1 VLLRRGKLSA
11 WSILAAIRE
20 NPDLLRWSQRRRGL
34 GIELVDDAI
43 RLDTAWREGRA
54 QLGELQRQRNA
65 ISQRIAKVKMPKE
78 RQQLIAESKN
88 LGDRVSAEESRIAD
102 LEKERIKVLRQI
114 PNITH
119 ESVIDG
125 KDETEDQVVK
135 CVGKARVWRQHLDQ
149 FLADTKSV
157 NVEYEVTDAQP
168 AHHFEIADRTGLVD
182 VERAAKVAGAR
193 FYYLLSD
200 LVWVDLAL
208 ALHALD
214 SISKFGFTPL
224 IPPHLM
230 NLAAYS
236 GVIDISAFADALYK
250 LENED
255 LYLIATSEHPI
266 AARYMNEVLETD
278 ELPLLIAGY
287 SPCYRKEAGAHSKD
301 TKGIFRVHQFSKV
314 EQFVFCL
321 PEESWTWIEKMIG
334 FAEAV
339 WKPLEIPFRIVSL
352 CSGNLGKVAAKTYDI
367 EAWMPGQGKYREM
380 VSCSNCTDYQAYRLD
395 IRYAQKRGH
404 PTEGFVH
411 TLNSTVVATT
421 RAITAILENNVQ
433 PDGQI
438 LIPKPLLKYLKS
450 IETAPDKYIVPMHLR
465 KRSEW
470 TRT

>member
-1 VLLRRGKLSA
+1 MLLRRCKVSA
-11 WSILAAIRE
+11 WSILAAVRDK
-20 NPDLLRWSQRRRGL
+20 PDLLRWSQRRRGL
-34 GIELVDDAI
+34 GTEQVDEAI
-43 RLDTAWREGRA
+43 RLDATWREGRT
-54 QLGELQRQRNA
+54 QLGELQRQRNE
-65 ISQRIAKVKMPKE
+65 ISQRIAKVKTPQE
-78 RQQLIAESKN
+78 RQQLINESKK
-88 LGDRVSAEESRIAD
+88 LADRLAAEESRIANLD
-102 LEKERIKVLRQI
+102 KERVAQLRRI

-119 ESVIDG
+119 ETVPDG

-135 CVGKARVWRQHLDQ
+135 CVGKARVWRGNLEQ
-149 FLADTKSV
+149 FLADAKGV
-157 NVEYEVTDAQP
+157 RVEYEVTDAQP
-168 AHHFEIADRTGLVD
+168 QHHSEIAERTGLVD
-182 VERAAKVAGAR
+182 IERAAKVAGAR

-200 LVWVDLAL
+200 VVWVDLAL
-208 ALHALD
+208 ALYALE

-236 GVIDISAFADALYK
+236 GVTDIGAFEDALYK

-266 AARYMNEVLETD
+266 AARFMNEVLETS

-321 PEESWTWIEKMIG
+321 PEESWTWVEKMLG
-334 FAEAV
+334 FVEAI
-339 WKPLEIPFRIVSL
+339 WKPLEIPFRIVNL
-352 CSGNLGKVAAKTYDI
+352 CSGGLGKVSAKTYDL

-404 PTEGFVH
+404 PTEGYVH

-421 RAITAILENNVQ
+421 RAITAIFENNVQ
-433 PDGQI
+433 PDGRI
-438 LIPKPLLKYLKS
+438 LIPKPLLKYLKP
-450 IETAPDKYIVPMHLR
+450 IETAPDKYIVPMHLQ
-465 KRSEW
+465 KRPQ
-470 TRT
+470 